1 MSKQS
6 IKTTT
11 TTRTKTRVR
20 KKKSSGSGYI
30 QCNICGGTGV
40 VKRRSRKK

>member
-11 TTRTKTRVR
+11 TTKTKTRV

-40 VKRRSRKK
+40 VKKRSKKK